1 MSRVS
6 KILEREIN
14 NIQKMYLEENK
25 TPKEIGEFYN
35 AARYQVNYILQ
46 KYGVQKSV
54 SEAKREYTINEHFFD
69 KIDTQNKAYVLG
81 FLYADGYNNRI
92 NNTVVLSLKR
102 DDEEILLKIREAVG
116 SNKPLYH
123 HDYMHSDGVERHM
136 SQLTFSSRQMC
147 EQLEKW
153 GMTQAKTFTIDF
165 PNFLSD
171 DLVSHFIRGYFDGDG
186 CVSETKDLT
195 RRAGVKCFITMM
207 SSMQLCVH
215 MQEYLLKNQDID
227 FKVNHPTGHSE
238 LNGIIRSSS
247 KSNIIKF
254 INYIYKDAE
263 LYMERKHSKC
273 LEILKKIS

>member
-1 MSRVS
+1 MSCIS
-6 KILEREIN
+6 EILEREIN
-14 NIQKMYLEENK
+14 NIKRMYLDEHK
-25 TPKEIGEFYN
+25 SPKEIGEFYG
-35 AARYQVNYILQ
+35 AARHQVNYILQ
-46 KYGVQKSV
+46 KYGIQRSI
-54 SEAKREYTINEHFFD
+54 SEVKRKYEINEHFFD
-69 KIDTQNKAYVLG
+69 KIDTRNKAYVLG

-92 NNTVVLSLKR
+92 NNTIVLSLNRK
-102 DDEEILLKIREAVG
+102 DEEVLLKIRGAVD

-123 HDYMHSDGVERHM
+123 HDYIHSDGVERHM
-136 SQLTFSSRQMC
+136 SELTFASKHMC

-165 PNFLSD
+165 PDFLSD

-195 RRAGVKCFITMM
+195 RRPGVKCPITMM
-207 SSMQLCVH
+207 SSMQLCMH
-215 MQEYLLKNQDID
+215 MQEYLLKNQNID

-247 KSNIIKF
+247 KENIIKF
-254 INYIYKDAE
+254 INYIYKDAD
-263 LYMERKHSKC
+263 LYMKRKHSKC